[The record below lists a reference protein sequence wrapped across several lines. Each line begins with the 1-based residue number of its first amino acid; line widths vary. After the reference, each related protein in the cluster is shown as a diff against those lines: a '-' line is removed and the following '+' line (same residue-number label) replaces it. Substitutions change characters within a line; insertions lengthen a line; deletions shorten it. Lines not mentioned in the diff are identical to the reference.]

1 MSKQR
6 RTFSAEFKREAAALV
21 LDQGYSHIDAC
32 RSLGV
37 VDSALRRW
45 VKQLEA
51 ERQGVTPKSKAL
63 TPEQQKI
70 QELEA
75 RINRLEREKAIFKKG
90 YRSLDVG
97 RTRSYALIDQ
107 LSEQESVEVVCSAF
121 DVARSCYYVHRLRRR
136 RVDAR
141 RVALRSQVNQLF
153 SQSRGSAGSRSILG
167 MLREEGVTIG
177 RFRVRRLMRELGLVS
192 KQPGS
197 HAYKQA
203 TVERPDIPNRLNRE
217 FATEHP
223 NQVWCGDITYV
234 WAQGRWHYLAAVL
247 DLHTRRVIGWAF
259 SAKPDA
265 ELVIKALDMA
275 YEQRGKPQQVL
286 FHSDRSAKPDAE
298 LVIKALDMAYEQRG
312 KPQQVLFHSDQG
324 SQYASRLFRQR
335 LWRYR
340 MQQSMSRRGNCWDNS
355 PMERLFRSLKSE
367 WVPSTGYL
375 TAQEAQRD
383 ISHYL
388 MHRYNWIRPHQFN
401 DGLPP
406 AVAEE
411 KLNPLS
417 GMG

>member
-6 RTFSAEFKREAAALV
+6 RTFSAEFKREAAALM

-286 FHSDRSAKPDAE
+286 FHSD
-298 LVIKALDMAYEQRG
+298 
-312 KPQQVLFHSDQG
+312 QG

>member
-1 MSKQR
+1 M
-6 RTFSAEFKREAAALV
+6 
-21 LDQGYSHIDAC
+21 
-32 RSLGV
+32 
-37 VDSALRRW
+37 
-45 VKQLEA
+45 
-51 ERQGVTPKSKAL
+51 
-63 TPEQQKI
+63 
-70 QELEA
+70 
-75 RINRLEREKAIFKKG
+75 
-90 YRSLDVG
+90 
-97 RTRSYALIDQ
+97 
-107 LSEQESVEVVCSAF
+107 SEQESVEVVCSAF
-121 DVARSCYYVHRLRRR
+121 DVARSCYYVHRLRRWC
-136 RVDAR
+136 VDAR

-177 RFRVRRLMRELGLVS
+177 RFRARRLMRELGLVS

-275 YEQRGKPQQVL
+275 YEQRG
-286 FHSDRSAKPDAE
+286 R
-298 LVIKALDMAYEQRG
+298 
-312 KPQQVLFHSDQG
+312 PQQVLFHSDQD

>member
-286 FHSDRSAKPDAE
+286 FHSD
-298 LVIKALDMAYEQRG
+298 
-312 KPQQVLFHSDQG
+312 QG

-375 TAQEAQRD
+375 MAQEAQRD

-417 GMG
+417 

>member
-21 LDQGYSHIDAC
+21 LDQGYSYIDAC

-75 RINRLEREKAIFKKG
+75 RINRLEREKGVPKKG

-203 TVERPDIPNRLNRE
+203 MVERPDIPNRLNRE

-286 FHSDRSAKPDAE
+286 FHSD
-298 LVIKALDMAYEQRG
+298 
-312 KPQQVLFHSDQG
+312 QG

-355 PMERLFRSLKSE
+355 AMERLFRSLKSE

-406 AVAEE
+406 A
-411 KLNPLS
+411 
-417 GMG
+417 

>member
-6 RTFSAEFKREAAALV
+6 RAFSAEFKREAAALV

-247 DLHTRRVIGWAF
+247 DLLIGWAF
-259 SAKPDA
+259 
-265 ELVIKALDMA
+265 
-275 YEQRGKPQQVL
+275 
-286 FHSDRSAKPDAE
+286 SAKPDAE

>member
-21 LDQGYSHIDAC
+21 LDQGYSHIYAC

-75 RINRLEREKAIFKKG
+75 RINRLEREKAILLKG

-286 FHSDRSAKPDAE
+286 FHSD
-298 LVIKALDMAYEQRG
+298 
-312 KPQQVLFHSDQG
+312 QG

-367 WVPSTGYL
+367 WGPSTGYL

>member
-275 YEQRGKPQQVL
+275 YEQRG
-286 FHSDRSAKPDAE
+286 R
-298 LVIKALDMAYEQRG
+298 
-312 KPQQVLFHSDQG
+312 PQQVLFHSDQG

-417 GMG
+417 GM

>member
-203 TVERPDIPNRLNRE
+203 KVERPDIPNRLNRE

-223 NQVWCGDITYV
+223 SQVWYGDITYV

-265 ELVIKALDMA
+265 ELVIQALDMA
-275 YEQRGKPQQVL
+275 YEQRG
-286 FHSDRSAKPDAE
+286 R
-298 LVIKALDMAYEQRG
+298 
-312 KPQQVLFHSDQG
+312 PQQVLFHSDQG

-406 AVAEE
+406 AVAE
-411 KLNPLS
+411 
-417 GMG
+417 

>member
-21 LDQGYSHIDAC
+21 LDQGYSYIDAC

-153 SQSRGSAGSRSILG
+153 SQSRGSAGSRSMLG

-259 SAKPDA
+259 
-265 ELVIKALDMA
+265 
-275 YEQRGKPQQVL
+275 
-286 FHSDRSAKPDAE
+286 SAKPDAE

-417 GMG
+417 

>member
-75 RINRLEREKAIFKKG
+75 RINRLEREKAFIKKG

-203 TVERPDIPNRLNRE
+203 MVERPDIPNRLNRE

-259 SAKPDA
+259 
-265 ELVIKALDMA
+265 
-275 YEQRGKPQQVL
+275 
-286 FHSDRSAKPDAE
+286 SAKPDAE

>member
-1 MSKQR
+1 M
-6 RTFSAEFKREAAALV
+6 
-21 LDQGYSHIDAC
+21 
-32 RSLGV
+32 
-37 VDSALRRW
+37 
-45 VKQLEA
+45 
-51 ERQGVTPKSKAL
+51 
-63 TPEQQKI
+63 
-70 QELEA
+70 
-75 RINRLEREKAIFKKG
+75 
-90 YRSLDVG
+90 
-97 RTRSYALIDQ
+97 
-107 LSEQESVEVVCSAF
+107 VCSAF

-136 RVDAR
+136 RVDVR

-247 DLHTRRVIGWAF
+247 DLRVIGWAF

-275 YEQRGKPQQVL
+275 YEQRG
-286 FHSDRSAKPDAE
+286 R
-298 LVIKALDMAYEQRG
+298 
-312 KPQQVLFHSDQG
+312 PQQVLFHSDQG

>member
-21 LDQGYSHIDAC
+21 LDQGYSYIDAC

-141 RVALRSQVNQLF
+141 RVALCSQVNQLF

-234 WAQGRWHYLAAVL
+234 WAQGCWHYLAAVL

-259 SAKPDA
+259 
-265 ELVIKALDMA
+265 
-275 YEQRGKPQQVL
+275 
-286 FHSDRSAKPDAE
+286 SAKPDAE

-401 DGLPP
+401 DEHKGDRFIFPTL
-406 AVAEE
+406 VF
-411 KLNPLS
+411 
-417 GMG
+417 

>member
-21 LDQGYSHIDAC
+21 LDQGYSYIDAC

-286 FHSDRSAKPDAE
+286 FHSD
-298 LVIKALDMAYEQRG
+298 
-312 KPQQVLFHSDQG
+312 QG

-388 MHRYNWIRPHQFN
+388 MHRYDWIRPHQFN

>member
-32 RSLGV
+32 RSLGG

-247 DLHTRRVIGWAF
+247 DLHIRRVIGWAF
-259 SAKPDA
+259 
-265 ELVIKALDMA
+265 
-275 YEQRGKPQQVL
+275 
-286 FHSDRSAKPDAE
+286 SAKPDAE

>member
-75 RINRLEREKAIFKKG
+75 RINGSPDQPVGAGESDPKKG

-286 FHSDRSAKPDAE
+286 FHSD
-298 LVIKALDMAYEQRG
+298 
-312 KPQQVLFHSDQG
+312 QG

>member
-51 ERQGVTPKSKAL
+51 ERQGVTTKSKAW

-286 FHSDRSAKPDAE
+286 FHSD
-298 LVIKALDMAYEQRG
+298 
-312 KPQQVLFHSDQG
+312 QG

>member
-217 FATEHP
+217 FAIEHP

-275 YEQRGKPQQVL
+275 YEQRG
-286 FHSDRSAKPDAE
+286 R
-298 LVIKALDMAYEQRG
+298 
-312 KPQQVLFHSDQG
+312 PQQVLFHSDQG

-355 PMERLFRSLKSE
+355 PMERLFRSVKSE

-375 TAQEAQRD
+375 TAQEAQQD

-417 GMG
+417 

>member
-107 LSEQESVEVVCSAF
+107 LSEQESMEVVCSAF

-247 DLHTRRVIGWAF
+247 DLHTRRVIGWAV

-275 YEQRGKPQQVL
+275 YK
-286 FHSDRSAKPDAE
+286 
-298 LVIKALDMAYEQRG
+298 QRG

>member
-75 RINRLEREKAIFKKG
+75 RINRLERERAIFKKG

-247 DLHTRRVIGWAF
+247 DLLIGWAF
-259 SAKPDA
+259 
-265 ELVIKALDMA
+265 
-275 YEQRGKPQQVL
+275 
-286 FHSDRSAKPDAE
+286 SAKPDAE

>member
-247 DLHTRRVIGWAF
+247 DLHIRRVIGWAF
-259 SAKPDA
+259 
-265 ELVIKALDMA
+265 
-275 YEQRGKPQQVL
+275 
-286 FHSDRSAKPDAE
+286 SAKPDAE

-367 WVPSTGYL
+367 WVPSTSYL